1 MGESTTP
8 TERQRL
14 VQRQRMRIRT
24 IVVSFGAAVSSAH
37 RDLGVGP
44 AERDALVETW
54 RAWSLE
60 VLERYGREI
69 EQLHDA
75 ADPATA
81 DELTGLRSTIAD
93 AIRTVR
99 EA

>member
-1 MGESTTP
+1 MGESITP

-14 VQRQRMRIRT
+14 IQRQRMRIRT
-24 IVVSFGAAVSSAH
+24 IDVSFAAAVSSAH
-37 RDLGVGP
+37 RDMGVRP
-44 AERDALVETW
+44 AERDALIETW

-69 EQLHDA
+69 DELRHA

-81 DELTGLRSTIAD
+81 EELASLRSALDD
-93 AIRTVR
+93 ATERVRT
-99 EA
+99 A

>member
-37 RDLGVGP
+37 RDLAVGQ

-60 VLERYGREI
+60 VLERYSREI
-69 EQLHDA
+69 DELHDT
-75 ADPATA
+75 ADQAGA
-81 DELTGLRSTIAD
+81 DELAGLRATIGD
-93 AIRTVR
+93 AIQRVR